1 MLPLPW
7 PVVSVVKVTHAADA
21 VTLHVQ
27 SRVVTTLSV
36 FDPPSAGIAA
46 LSAFWSET
54 SHFTSAGATTL
65 TELDVHDAIQREQ
78 ASTSG
83 SAVRIGASGRMQMRR
98 PQQGIPDLGCLAE
111 DDRGGSGL
119 AGAAS
124 ADRMT
129 WVR

>member
-7 PVVSVVKVTHAADA
+7 PVVSVVKVTHAAVA

-46 LSAFWSET
+46 VSEFWSET
-54 SHFTSAGATTL
+54 SHFASAGATTL
-65 TELDVHDAIQREQ
+65 TELDVHDAAQREQ

-83 SAVRIGASGRMQMRR
+83 SAVRIGGSGRMQMRR
-98 PQQGIPDLGCLAE
+98 PQQPFSTSAVCAE
-111 DDRGGSGL
+111 DGVQ
-119 AGAAS
+119 
-124 ADRMT
+124 T
-129 WVR
+129 E